1 MRRESRSG
9 ASGDRPNHRQSY
21 FFYLTWLGPLA
32 LLLGALYVF
41 FNLFAPGWAGFFAW
55 FLSLELVLIVHLAA
69 AAALVGVALL
79 LRVQGRSLDRWFW
92 RGLAYYALLPL
103 LGFAIALWLQG
114 AGPAWQSVVNLFQ
127 FPVLSDWLGR

>member
-1 MRRESRSG
+1 MRRQETSS
-9 ASGDRPNHRQSY
+9 DRPDYRQSY
-21 FFYLTWLGPLA
+21 FFYLTWAGPVA
-32 LLLGALYVF
+32 LLLGAFYVF
-41 FNLFAPGWAGFFAW
+41 LNLFAAGWAAFFAW

-69 AAALVGVALL
+69 AVLLIGLALL
-79 LRVQGRSLDRWFW
+79 WRIRGRSLDRWFW
-92 RGLAYYALLPL
+92 RGLAYYALLPM